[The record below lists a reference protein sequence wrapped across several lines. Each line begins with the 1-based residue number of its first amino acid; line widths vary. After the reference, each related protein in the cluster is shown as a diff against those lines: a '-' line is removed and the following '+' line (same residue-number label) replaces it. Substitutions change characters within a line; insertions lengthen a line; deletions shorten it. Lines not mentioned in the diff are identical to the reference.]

1 MTKKNHAV
9 IVKAY
14 LNKDEYE
21 KLCDLS
27 RATGVSKS
35 KVIRL
40 LITMCMLK
48 EAPPADYP
56 KLIRELRAVG
66 NNLNQLLVVARARG
80 WNNQKEISSVL
91 SSVLETE
98 NKIVSEFTSEQDEVP
113 WQ

>member
-1 MTKKNHAV
+1 MTKKNHDV

-40 LITMCMLK
+40 LITMCRLK

-80 WNNQKEISSVL
+80 WKEISSVL

-98 NKIVSEFTSEQDEVP
+98 NKIVSEFTSEKDEVP

>member
-1 MTKKNHAV
+1 MKKKNHDV

-27 RATGVSKS
+27 RATGVSNS

-40 LITMCMLK
+40 LITMCRLK

-66 NNLNQLLVVARARG
+66 NNLNQLLVVARTRG
-80 WNNQKEISSVL
+80 WNNQKEISSAL
-91 SSVLETE
+91 DSILETE
-98 NKIVSEFTSEQDEVP
+98 NKIVSEFTSEKDEVP

>member
-1 MTKKNHAV
+1 MTKKNHDV

-14 LNKDEYE
+14 LNKEEYE

-40 LITMCMLK
+40 LITMCRLK

-56 KLIRELRAVG
+56 KLIRELRAVC
-66 NNLNQLLVVARARG
+66 NNLHQLLVVARARG

-98 NKIVSEFTSEQDEVP
+98 NKLVSEFTSEKDEVP